1 MIPTSTAE
9 PSGAAP
15 GQSAKLV
22 VSRTLGTVVLALN
35 GEIDGSGTPHLA
47 AVLRDLIDGQGN
59 LALVVDLG
67 GARTLDHA
75 AAEVLRT
82 AARSLKRRGGC
93 LALARPSVA
102 LAETLIAAELDDL
115 VVDRRA

>member
-1 MIPTSTAE
+1 MIRTSTAE
-9 PSGAAP
+9 PSAAAP

-22 VSRTLGTVVLALN
+22 VSRTLGTVVLALH

-67 GARTLDHA
+67 GVRGFDQAV
-75 AAEVLRT
+75 AELLRT
-82 AARSLKRRGGC
+82 AARSLNRRGGC
-93 LALARPSVA
+93 LALARPNVA
-102 LAETLIAAELDDL
+102 LAEALIAAELADL
-115 VVDRRA
+115 VVDPDG